1 MGSDQAQRPLL
12 DRFCLKYSQEKLWSL
27 NMPKLEAD
35 SMANLVRLGLV
46 RARKQW
52 AHSTSTRLEGR
63 GLESWQ
69 FALASFL
76 G

>member
-1 MGSDQAQRPLL
+1 
-12 DRFCLKYSQEKLWSL
+12 
-27 NMPKLEAD
+27 MPKLEAG

-52 AHSTSTRLEGR
+52 AYSTSTRLEGR

-69 FALASFL
+69 VALASFL